1 MSAVLTTAPAASRA
15 VSGRARRYRVRLGW
29 LITTT
34 AFVSIS
40 GLFALA
46 HWQYWRRTGDPKGAS
61 FAIEELVVVGVALV
75 RRRPRDVSYRVADWL
90 IALLGTFS
98 ALVLRPGGHAVLG
111 LTGLWAALQLAGAS
125 CAIVCLVRL
134 GRSFG
139 VVAANRGVQL
149 DGPYRV
155 VRHPLYASYFVA
167 MAGYLLAAPTVWN
180 VAVCAVA
187 VGAQL
192 RRITAEE
199 RVLARNDDYRSYMSA
214 VRWRLVPGV
223 F

>member
-1 MSAVLTTAPAASRA
+1 MTLVTADPSARPDRRRAAHD
-15 VSGRARRYRVRLGW
+15 RRLVGW
-29 LITTT
+29 LFTTT
-34 AFVSIS
+34 ALASMS

-61 FAIEELVVVGVALV
+61 FALEELVVVTMAIA
-75 RRRPRDVSYRVADWL
+75 RRRPSDVSYRVADWVF
-90 IALLGTFS
+90 ALLGS
-98 ALVLRPGGHAVLG
+98 LAVLLLRPGGDAVFG
-111 LTGLWAALQLAGAS
+111 LSWLFVAIQLAGAAG
-125 CAIVCLVRL
+125 AIVCLVRL

-139 VVAANRGVQL
+139 MVAANRGVQL

>member
-1 MSAVLTTAPAASRA
+1 MTTAISAEQTSPCDRRRAAHD
-15 VSGRARRYRVRLGW
+15 RRFVGW
-29 LITTT
+29 LFTTT
-34 AFVSIS
+34 ALASMS

-61 FAIEELVVVGVALV
+61 FALEELVVVAMAVA
-75 RRRPRDVSYRVADWL
+75 RRRPNDVSYRVSDWAF
-90 IALLGTFS
+90 ALLGS
-98 ALVLRPGGHAVLG
+98 LAVLLLRPGGHAVYG
-111 LTGLWAALQLAGAS
+111 LTGLCVAIQLAGAVA
-125 CAIVCLVRL
+125 AIVCLTRL

-139 VVAANRGVQL
+139 MVAANRGVQNA
-149 DGPYRV
+149 GPYRV

-167 MAGYLLAAPTVWN
+167 MTGYLLAAPTWWN
-180 VAVCAVA
+180 VGVCVVA

-199 RVLARNDDYRSYMSA
+199 SVLARNEDYRTYMSA